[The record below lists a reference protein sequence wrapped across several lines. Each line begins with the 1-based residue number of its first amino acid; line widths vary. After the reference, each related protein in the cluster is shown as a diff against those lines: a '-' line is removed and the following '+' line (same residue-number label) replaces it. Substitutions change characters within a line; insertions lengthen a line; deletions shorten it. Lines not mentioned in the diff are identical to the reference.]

1 MSGNSVYLGNPN
13 LKKADVQQN
22 WTKKSVEEYTKC
34 MEDPTY
40 FIQNYVKIVSID
52 EGLVPFSL
60 WDFQKEIIDT
70 FHNNRFTICK
80 LPRQSGKSTTI
91 IAYLL
96 HYVLFNPT
104 VNVAIL
110 ANKAAVARDLLSR
123 LQLAYEH
130 LPKWLQQGVMS
141 WNKGSLELENGSKI
155 LASSTS
161 ASAVRG
167 GSYNII
173 FLDEFAYVPSNV
185 AEQFFSSVYPTIS
198 SGKTSKVM
206 IVSTPHGMNMFYK
219 MWTDSENKRNSYI
232 PIEVHWSQ
240 VPGRDVTW
248 KEETIKN
255 TSESQFNTEF
265 ECVSGDTKITL
276 KDSDTGKIFNVNIEY
291 LMYIRYQKTTSKTY
305 EVLSPSGFVNFSGI
319 QTVPHSKYRHFIFD
333 DGTELKCSLNHRFG
347 KDEILASSLWR
358 GAELQGKQILYA
370 EDIEEDIDLYD
381 LLNVGGGNLYYTNG
395 LVSHNCEFLGSI
407 DTLITSTKLKTLTY
421 KNPVQS
427 NAGIDLYKK
436 PQENHT
442 YMLTA
447 DVSRGT
453 SNDYSAFL
461 VFDITEM
468 PYTIVAKYRDNE
480 IKPLIFPSKIYN
492 IARVYNQ
499 AFVLVEVND
508 IGEQVANTLQFD
520 LEYDNLVMSSMRGR
534 AGQILGGGF
543 SGGRA
548 QLGVR
553 TTKAVKKIG
562 CSNLKQMIEDNKLI
576 VEDYDIIN
584 ELSTF
589 IVKGSSF
596 QADDGCTDDLV
607 SCLFIFS
614 WATDQTYFKELTDV
628 DVRKTMMREQQDALE
643 QDMAPF
649 GFVVTGL
656 EDENIGEVID
666 EYGTRWNPVVRDYGS
681 NW

>member
-1 MSGNSVYLGNPN
+1 MSGDSVYLRNPN
-13 LKKADVQQN
+13 LKKANVQQT
-22 WTKKSVEEYTKC
+22 WTKEEVEEYAKC
-34 MEDPTY
+34 MKDPIY
-40 FIQNYVKIVSID
+40 FIQQYIKIVSLD
-52 EGLVPFSL
+52 EGLIPFKL
-60 WDFQKEIIDT
+60 YDFQKEMVGT

-96 HYVLFNPT
+96 HYVLFNPS

-110 ANKAAVARDLLSR
+110 ANKAATARDLLGR
-123 LQLAYEH
+123 LQLAYEN

-173 FLDEFAYVPSNV
+173 FLDEFAYVPANV

-198 SGKTSKVM
+198 SGKTTKVM

-219 MWTDSENKRNSYI
+219 LWNDAENERNSYI
-232 PIEVHWSQ
+232 PIEVHWSEI
-240 VPGRDVTW
+240 PGRDVAW

-255 TSESQFNTEF
+255 TSVSQFNTEF
-265 ECVSGDTKITL
+265 E
-276 KDSDTGKIFNVNIEY
+276 
-291 LMYIRYQKTTSKTY
+291 
-305 EVLSPSGFVNFSGI
+305 
-319 QTVPHSKYRHFIFD
+319 
-333 DGTELKCSLNHRFG
+333 
-347 KDEILASSLWR
+347 
-358 GAELQGKQILYA
+358 
-370 EDIEEDIDLYD
+370 
-381 LLNVGGGNLYYTNG
+381 
-395 LVSHNCEFLGSI
+395 CEFLGSI
-407 DTLITSTKLKTLTY
+407 DTLITPQKLRTMSY
-421 KNPVQS
+421 KNPTQS
-427 NAGIDLYKK
+427 NAGIDLYER
-436 PQENHT
+436 PEPGRT
-442 YMLTA
+442 YVLVA

-453 SNDYSAFL
+453 KNDYSAFL
-461 VFDITEM
+461 IFDVSEM
-468 PYTIVAKYRDNE
+468 PYRIVAKYRDNE
-480 IKPLIFPSKIYN
+480 IKPLLFPSKIYDV
-492 IARVYNQ
+492 ARAYNQ
-499 AFVLVEVND
+499 AFVTIEVND
-508 IGEQVANTLQFD
+508 IGEQVASALQYD
-520 LEYDNLVMSSMRGR
+520 LEYDNLVMASMRGR

-562 CSNLKQMIEDNKLI
+562 CSNLKQLIEDNKLI
-576 VEDYDIIN
+576 IEDLDIIS

-589 IVKGSSF
+589 IVKGSSYE
-596 QADDGCTDDLV
+596 ADDGCTDDLV
-607 SCLFIFS
+607 ACMFIFA
-614 WATDQTYFKELTDV
+614 WMTDQTYFKELTDM
-628 DVRKTMMREQQDALE
+628 DIRQTMMREQQDALE

-656 EDENIGEVID
+656 EDENIGEIVD

>member
-1 MSGNSVYLGNPN
+1 MEQAYLGNPN
-13 LKKADVQQN
+13 LKKANVAQE
-22 WTKKSVEEYTKC
+22 WTKEEVEEYTKC
-34 MEDPTY
+34 MKDPIY
-40 FIQNYVKIVSID
+40 FIQQYIKIVSLD
-52 EGLVPFSL
+52 EGLVPFTL
-60 WDFQKEIIDT
+60 YDFQKEMVGT

-110 ANKAAVARDLLSR
+110 ANKAATARDLLGR
-123 LQLAYEH
+123 LQLAYEN

-173 FLDEFAYVPSNV
+173 FLDEFAYVPAKV

-198 SGKTSKVM
+198 SGKTTKVM

-219 MWTDSENKRNSYI
+219 LWVDAEEQRNSYI
-232 PIEVHWSQ
+232 PIEVHWSE
-240 VPGRDVTW
+240 VPGRDAKW

-265 ECVSGDTKITL
+265 EC
-276 KDSDTGKIFNVNIEY
+276 
-291 LMYIRYQKTTSKTY
+291 
-305 EVLSPSGFVNFSGI
+305 
-319 QTVPHSKYRHFIFD
+319 
-333 DGTELKCSLNHRFG
+333 
-347 KDEILASSLWR
+347 
-358 GAELQGKQILYA
+358 
-370 EDIEEDIDLYD
+370 
-381 LLNVGGGNLYYTNG
+381 
-395 LVSHNCEFLGSI
+395 EFLGSI
-407 DTLITSTKLKTLTY
+407 DTLITPAKLKTMTY
-421 KNPVQS
+421 RMPSQS
-427 NAGIDLYKK
+427 NAGLDVYET
-436 PQENHT
+436 PQKDHT
-442 YMLTA
+442 YLMTA

-453 SNDYSAFL
+453 SNDYSAF
-461 VFDITEM
+461 VVVDVSQM
-468 PYTIVAKYRDNE
+468 PYRIVAKYRDNE
-480 IKPLIFPSKIYN
+480 IKPLLFPSKIYDV
-492 IARVYNQ
+492 ARAYNQ

-508 IGEQVANTLQFD
+508 IGEQVATTLQFD
-520 LEYDNLVMSSMRGR
+520 LEYDNLVMASMRGR

-553 TTKAVKKIG
+553 TTKAVKRIG
-562 CSNLKQMIEDNKLI
+562 CSNLKQLVEDNKLVI
-576 VEDYDIIN
+576 EDLDIIS

-589 IVKGSSF
+589 IVKGQSF
-596 QADDGCTDDLV
+596 EADEGCTDDLV
-607 SCLFIFS
+607 ACLFMFA
-614 WATDQTYFKELTDV
+614 WTCDQQYFKELTDM
-628 DVRKTMMREQQDALE
+628 DVRQTMMREQQDALE

-649 GFVVTGL
+649 GFVVNGL
-656 EDENIGEVID
+656 EEENIGEVVD
-666 EYGTRWNPVVRDYGS
+666 EYGTRWNPIVRDHGT